1 MTCIYYAMRCDA
13 YRRFNPVPRTA
24 PPPLR
29 SAALRCAALRR
40 RRRVGGVINAASR
53 RCRAGQGRTCN
64 ELVAR
69 APPDTRPCLAARL
82 LVCYH
87 ESMSSG
93 GCNAASIRPRRLI
106 DPIVS
111 LTCHGR
117 PPE

>member
-13 YRRFNPVPRTA
+13 YRRFLIPCRA
-24 PPPLR
+24 LLRLR
-29 SAALRCAALRR
+29 SALLRCAALRRR